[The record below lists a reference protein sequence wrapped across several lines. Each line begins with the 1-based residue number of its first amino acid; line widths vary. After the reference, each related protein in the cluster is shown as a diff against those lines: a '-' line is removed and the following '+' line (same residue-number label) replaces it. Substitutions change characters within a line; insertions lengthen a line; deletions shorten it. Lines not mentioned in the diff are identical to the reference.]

1 MERIKAAITRAK
13 LARGDA
19 PPPLGGLPGG
29 APLAAPVLRRGADA
43 WSRLKEVELNEE
55 HLINNRIVTFSKDDP
70 AHVPFDILRTKIM
83 RLLETNGWS
92 TIAVTS
98 PTQACGKTMIAT
110 NLAFSFARQRA
121 TRAVLS
127 DVDLKRPQLRR
138 VLGFDTDLSMGDY
151 LMGGIAPE
159 DFYVRVGENLAVGGT
174 QQSFRHSAELL
185 QHPDAARALQTMQD
199 TLNPDVVIY
208 DLPPMLASDDAMSFM
223 SYVDCALLIA
233 AAGTTT
239 ARNLDDCER
248 QLSEL
253 VPIAGVILNK
263 YDLKSESYSYY
274 EYDYI

>member
-1 MERIKAAITRAK
+1 MERIKAAISRAK
-13 LARGDA
+13 LSRGEPTA
-19 PPPLGGLPGG
+19 P
-29 APLAAPVLRRGADA
+29 AAALADA
-43 WSRLKEVELNEE
+43 GPRPARSAEAGLASPAAWTSLQEMHPSEE
-55 HLINNRIVTFSKDDP
+55 QLIENRIVTFSKDDP

-83 RLLETNGWS
+83 RLLEQNNWS
-92 TIAVTS
+92 SIAVTS
-98 PTQACGKTMIAT
+98 PTMSCGKTMIAT

-121 TRAVLS
+121 TRAILA
-127 DVDLKRPQLRR
+127 DVDLKRPQVRK
-138 VLGFDTDLSMGDY
+138 VLGVQSDLSMGDY

-159 DFYVRVGENLAVGGT
+159 DFFLRIGDNLAVGPT

-185 QHPDAARALQTMQD
+185 QHPDAADALRRMKD
-199 TLNPDVVIY
+199 TLRPDVVIY

-263 YDLKSESYSYY
+263 YDLKSESYS
-274 EYDYI
+274 